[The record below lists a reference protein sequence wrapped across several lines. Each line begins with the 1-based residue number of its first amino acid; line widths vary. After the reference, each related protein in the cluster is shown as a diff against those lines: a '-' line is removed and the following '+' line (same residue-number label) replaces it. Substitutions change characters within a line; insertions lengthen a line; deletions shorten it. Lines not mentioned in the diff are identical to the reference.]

1 MLVYSLSEFVLSIEN
16 RFNMQFV
23 FEKLYV
29 KKLLKI
35 DLLLIF
41 EKL

>member
-23 FEKLYV
+23 VEKLYV

>member
-23 FEKLYV
+23 DEKLYV